1 MRLVH
6 GPARSKIEAGMDD
19 QEVSLRITVREPP
32 AGVRFKVQRGKNEL
46 LDPRRTSA
54 REIVFEFPIR
64 VRNDRPDGSPNFLG
78 PFAQGPVGGRFVYVN
93 SGTMAGESV
102 SRWTRRAKIPLA
114 GITWPMIAKA
124 ANGGFIEAE
133 IAGTARDG
141 GPACATVPL
150 LEKGWRVSKS

>member
-1 MRLVH
+1 MN
-6 GPARSKIEAGMDD
+6 D
-19 QEVSLRITVREPP
+19 QEVLLRITIREPP
-32 AGVRFKVQRGKNEL
+32 AGVRFQVQRGKNEL
-46 LDPRRTSA
+46 LAPGGTSA

-102 SRWTRRAKIPLA
+102 SPWTRRAKIPLG
-114 GITWPMIAKA
+114 GITWPMIANA
-124 ANGGFIEAE
+124 AIGGFIEAG

-150 LEKGWRVSKS
+150 LDKGWKFSKS

>member
-1 MRLVH
+1 
-6 GPARSKIEAGMDD
+6 MDD
-19 QEVSLRITVREPP
+19 QEVSIRITVREPP
-32 AGVRFKVQRGKNEL
+32 AGVCFKVQRGKSEL
-46 LDPRRTSA
+46 LDPRRASA
-54 REIVFEFPIR
+54 REMVFELPMR

-78 PFAQGPVGGRFVYVN
+78 PFAQGPVDGRFVYVN
-93 SGTMAGESV
+93 SGTMAGETV

-124 ANGGFIEAE
+124 VIGGFIEAG

-150 LEKGWRVSKS
+150 LDQGWKFSKS

>member
-1 MRLVH
+1 
-6 GPARSKIEAGMDD
+6 MDD
-19 QEVSLRITVREPP
+19 QEVLLRITIREPP

-78 PFAQGPVGGRFVYVN
+78 PFAQGPAGGRFVYVN

-102 SRWTRRAKIPLA
+102 SRWTRRAKIPLG

-124 ANGGFIEAE
+124 AVGGFIDRNRRH
-133 IAGTARDG
+133 GARRGARLRDRA
-141 GPACATVPL
+141 PS
-150 LEKGWRVSKS
+150 R

>member
-1 MRLVH
+1 MN
-6 GPARSKIEAGMDD
+6 D
-19 QEVSLRITVREPP
+19 QEVLLRITIREPP
-32 AGVRFKVQRGKNEL
+32 AGAGFKVQRGKNEL

-78 PFAQGPVGGRFVYVN
+78 PFAQGPVDGRFVYVN

-114 GITWPMIAKA
+114 GITWAMIAKA
-124 ANGGFIEAE
+124 AVSGFVEAG

-150 LEKGWRVSKS
+150 LDQGWTFSKS